1 MSMRIA
7 VLMPAYNADRTIR
20 EAVDSVLA
28 NTEPCDLFII
38 DDCSRVPVAD
48 VLGPREHV
56 EIVRL
61 DRNRGLAG
69 ALNIGLAHILERGY
83 DYIARM
89 DADDFSYPD
98 RLAKQ
103 LAFMEAHPEI
113 GALGTSVRFVN
124 EETGTIRYHEA
135 PLDHS
140 AVRRRLFFNN
150 AFVHSTWMLRAEV
163 PKTCGFYSA
172 EYPAAEDYEYLRRIS
187 SRVGLA
193 NLPDYLLDYR
203 IVTTSVSVT
212 KRRRQLYDRL
222 RIQLAYFE
230 WLEWRAWAG
239 AATTLVL
246 FAVPLKWLEVMKLEW
261 LGAVP
266 PPNSLPPAD
275 PGPAP
280 DSTAWARRKRHLLS
294 PRGGGTAPRA

>member
-1 MSMRIA
+1 MSTQIA

-28 NTEPCDLFII
+28 NTQPCDLFII
-38 DDCSRVPVAD
+38 DDCSRVPVAE
-48 VLGPREHV
+48 VIGPRERV

-61 DRNRGLAG
+61 DRNRGLSG

-83 DYIARM
+83 RYIARM

-103 LAFMEAHPEI
+103 LAFLEANPQV
-113 GALGTSVRFVN
+113 GAVGTSVRFVN

-135 PLDHS
+135 PLDQE

-163 PKTCGFYSA
+163 PKTYGFYSA
-172 EYPAAEDYEYLRRIS
+172 EYPAAEDYEYLRRIVPH
-187 SRVGLA
+187 VGLA

-222 RIQLAYFE
+222 RIQFAYFE
-230 WLEWRAWAG
+230 WFEWRAWAG
-239 AATTLVL
+239 AATTLML
-246 FAVPLKWLEVMKLEW
+246 FAVPLKWLELMKLEW

-266 PPNSLPPAD
+266 PQTTITP
-275 PGPAP
+275 
-280 DSTAWARRKRHLLS
+280 THR
-294 PRGGGTAPRA
+294 

>member
-1 MSMRIA
+1 MSTQIA
-7 VLMPAYNADRTIR
+7 VLMPAYNAERTIR

-28 NTEPCDLFII
+28 NTQTCDLFII
-38 DDCSRVPVAD
+38 DDCSRVPVAE
-48 VLGPREHV
+48 VIGPHERV
-56 EIVRL
+56 EIIRL
-61 DRNRGLAG
+61 DKNRGLSG

-83 DYIARM
+83 RYIARM

-103 LAFMEAHPEI
+103 LAFMEANPQV
-113 GALGTSVRFVN
+113 GAVGTSVRFVN
-124 EETGTIRYHEA
+124 EESGAIRYHEA
-135 PLDHS
+135 PLDHE

-163 PKTCGFYSA
+163 PKTYGFYSA
-172 EYPAAEDYEYLRRIS
+172 EYPAAEDYEYLRRIAPH
-187 SRVGLA
+187 VALA

-222 RIQLAYFE
+222 RIQFAYFE

-239 AATTLVL
+239 AATTLLL
-246 FAVPLKWLEVMKLEW
+246 FAVPLKWLEFLKLEW

-266 PPNSLPPAD
+266 PPTPITPAN
-275 PGPAP
+275 
-280 DSTAWARRKRHLLS
+280 R
-294 PRGGGTAPRA
+294 

>member
-1 MSMRIA
+1 MSTQIA

-20 EAVDSVLA
+20 EAVDSILA
-28 NTEPCDLFII
+28 STAPCDLVII

-61 DRNRGLAG
+61 DRNRGLAA
-69 ALNIGLAHILERGY
+69 ALNVGLAHILERGY
-83 DYIARM
+83 QYIARM

-103 LAFMEAHPEI
+103 LAFLQANPQV
-113 GALGTSVRFVN
+113 GAVGTSVRFVN
-124 EETGTIRYHEA
+124 EETGAVRYHEA
-135 PLDHS
+135 PRDHE

-163 PKTCGFYSA
+163 AKAHGFYST
-172 EYPAAEDYEYLRRIS
+172 EYPAAEDYEYLRRICPH
-187 SRVGLA
+187 VKLA

-203 IVTTSVSVT
+203 IVTTGISVT
-212 KRRRQLYDRL
+212 KRRRQLLDRL

-239 AATTLVL
+239 AATTLLL
-246 FAVPLKWLEVMKLEW
+246 FAVPLKWLELLKLEW

-266 PPNSLPPAD
+266 PP
-275 PGPAP
+275 
-280 DSTAWARRKRHLLS
+280 LS
-294 PRGGGTAPRA
+294 PTNP